1 MSSLRGQVIFR
12 SSREVRV
19 LCEGQVFRCDLAGRL
34 RRQGRN
40 PIVVGD
46 WVEFERNESA
56 DRESDGRVISVE
68 ERKVWLSRR
77 RDVGKAREL
86 ILAANVDQ
94 VAGVFSVQKPR
105 IKFGALDRLLLA
117 SECMSLP
124 ALIIINKVDLG
135 ISEEV
140 EDRLK
145 VYPDLGYELLK
156 TSAETGEGLDQLKEK
171 LSGQA
176 TVLSGPSGAG
186 KSSLISR
193 VLGIELK
200 TNEVSEHNEKG
211 RHTTTAVTWHP
222 GEGDSAIVD
231 TPGFRDWAL
240 WGLEPQE
247 LAHWMPD
254 LARHVHDCRF
264 NDCSHREEPGCG
276 IQKALEA
283 GQIDERRYRS
293 YIGIL
298 ESVLE
303 RQERDR

>member
-1 MSSLRGQVIFR
+1 MSTLRGQVIFR

-19 LCEGQVFRCDLAGRL
+19 LCEDQIFRCDLAGRL
-34 RRQGRN
+34 RRKGSN

-46 WVEFERNESA
+46 WVDFERNESA
-56 DRESDGRVISVE
+56 DRETDGWVVSVE
-68 ERKVWLSRR
+68 DRKNWLSRR

-105 IKFGALDRLLLA
+105 IKFGALDRLLMA

-124 ALIIINKVDLG
+124 ALIILNKIDLG
-135 ISEEV
+135 VSDEV

-145 VYPDLGYELLK
+145 VYPRLGYEILK
-156 TSAETGEGLDQLKEK
+156 TSAETGEGLESLKER
-171 LSGQA
+171 LRGQA

-193 VLGIELK
+193 VLGIDLK
-200 TNEVSEHNEKG
+200 TSEVSEHNEKG

-240 WGLEPQE
+240 WGLEPRE

-254 LARHVHDCRF
+254 LKSYLHDCRF
-264 NDCSHREEPGCG
+264 NDCTHRNEPGCA
-276 IQKALEA
+276 IQKALAE
-283 GQIDERRYRS
+283 GLIDGRRYRS

>member
-19 LCEGQVFRCDLAGRL
+19 LCEGKTFRCDLAGRL
-34 RRQGRN
+34 RKAGDN

-46 WVEFERNESA
+46 WVAFERNEST
-56 DRESDGRVISVE
+56 DTDSDGRVISVE

-94 VAGVFSVQKPR
+94 VAGVFSVKKPR
-105 IKFGALDRLLLA
+105 IKFGALDRLLMA
-117 SECMSLP
+117 SECMNLP
-124 ALIIINKVDLG
+124 ALIIINKTDLG
-135 ISEEV
+135 IPEEV
-140 EDRLK
+140 RDRLAL
-145 VYPDLGYELLK
+145 YPDLGYEILL
-156 TSAETGEGLDQLKEK
+156 TSAETGEGLAELEEK
-171 LSGQA
+171 LRGKA

-186 KSSLISR
+186 KSSLIAK
-193 VLGIELK
+193 VLGIDLK
-200 TNEVSEHNEKG
+200 TGEVSEHNEKG

-222 GEGDSAIVD
+222 GTAGSAIVD

-240 WGLEPQE
+240 WGLEPRD

-264 NDCSHREEPGCG
+264 NDCMHREEPGCG
-276 IQKALEA
+276 VLNAVEEGIL
-283 GQIDERRYRS
+283 DPRRYRS
-293 YIGIL
+293 YLGIL

-303 RQERDR
+303 RIERDR